1 MARSLLFL
9 SLFLPAVASAA
20 PSDSNAA
27 STPVRRLALLVGV
40 NDGGPGRAK
49 LRYAVTDANSF
60 GQVLEELG
68 GVQPQ
73 DRLMML
79 EGDRPALE
87 SALARF
93 KAMVAAAKS
102 PGGRTEALIYYSG
115 HSDEEGLLLHKDRFG
130 YRELRQALEQLPAD
144 VRIAILDSCASGTLA
159 RQKGGVRR
167 PAFLVDASTA
177 VRGHAILTSSS
188 EDEVSQESDRIGGSF
203 FTHNLVSGMRGAA
216 DATGDGR
223 VTLHE
228 AYQFAFHETLARTER
243 TRGGAQHPAY
253 DIELAGTGELVMTDL
268 RTTSAVLVVGE
279 GVEGRLFIRD
289 QPGRLVVEL
298 NKLAGRSTE
307 LGLQPGHYTV
317 MRESRG
323 ASSQAKLVVDKGGRT
338 VLADS
343 AFLPMMGELTAMR
356 GGSAGAGGDSLAM
369 TTPVEGTGRHRRFLN
384 LGLLPKMQTNS
395 LFGDT
400 DVDNAL
406 SFSLGVASMGRL
418 DGFALAMGANWNA
431 DSIRGV
437 QTSLGINVVH
447 GNVNGAQ
454 FTVGGNWARGAVEG
468 AQFAVGGNWA
478 GERVEGIQAAV
489 GANVARKGGYLGQFA
504 VGASV
509 SSMSMKGAQL
519 SVGTSWVEGDFE
531 GYQASVGL
539 NMVRGHMKGIQMSS
553 GVNYVASANGAQ
565 FSLLNIGGDVRGMQL
580 GIVNIAGKMN
590 GLQLG
595 LINVS
600 QEMESGI
607 PVGLLNIVRN
617 GQFHVEA
624 YGSDF
629 NYANVSLKVGSR
641 YLYTALVVGMG
652 SIRTRGPSH
661 WSTGVGIGGHIPLT
675 ERFFVDVDVVSNNIH
690 DWEGSEGNRLLH
702 QARLMVGYQVASH
715 FAIIAGPTA
724 NLLHGFDGDPVAPLS
739 HLGTAGSTTN
749 KEALWWPGL
758 QVGLRI

>member
-20 PSDSNAA
+20 PPASDAA
-27 STPVRRLALLVGV
+27 PTAVRRLALLVGV

-79 EGDRPALE
+79 EGDRAALE
-87 SALARF
+87 NALARF
-93 KAMVAAAKS
+93 KTMVAAAKS

-115 HSDEEGLLLHKDRFG
+115 HSDEEGLLLHQDRFG

-307 LGLQPGHYTV
+307 LGLQPGRYTV

-323 ASSQAKLVVDKGGRT
+323 ASSQATLVVDKGGRT
-338 VLADS
+338 MLADG
-343 AFLPMMGELTAMR
+343 AFMPMMGELTAMR
-356 GGSAGAGGDSLAM
+356 GGSSTVGGDVQPLASS
-369 TTPVEGTGRHRRFLN
+369 VENTARRRRFLN
-384 LGLLPKMQTNS
+384 VGLAPKLQTNS

-400 DVDNAL
+400 NVDNGLSL
-406 SFSLGVASMGRL
+406 SFGLATMGRL
-418 DGFALAMGANWNA
+418 DGFAMAMGANWNA
-431 DSIRGV
+431 DSVRGV
-437 QTSLGINVVH
+437 QTALGANVVR
-447 GNVNGAQ
+447 GNVNGTQ
-454 FTVGGNWARGAVEG
+454 LTVGGNWVDGFVEG
-468 AQFAVGGNWA
+468 AQLAVAGNWA

-489 GANVARKGGYLGQFA
+489 GVNVARKGGLIGQFG
-504 VGASV
+504 VGANV
-509 SSMSMKGAQL
+509 SSQSMKGAQL
-519 SVGTSWVEGDFE
+519 SVGTSWVDGDFE
-531 GYQASVGL
+531 GYQAAVGVS
-539 NMVRGHMKGIQMSS
+539 MVRGHMKGMQMSVGMS
-553 GVNYVASANGAQ
+553 YADSAKGAQ
-565 FSLLNIGGDVRGMQL
+565 LSFLNVGGDVRGMQL
-580 GIVNIAGKMN
+580 GLINIAGKMN

-600 QEMESGI
+600 RDLESGV

-624 YGSDF
+624 YGNDF

-652 SIRTRGPSH
+652 SIRSRGPSH
-661 WSTGVGIGGHIPLT
+661 WSTGVGIGGHLPLT
-675 ERFFVDVDVVSNNIH
+675 ERFFADVDVVTHSIYEWG
-690 DWEGSEGNRLLH
+690 DGEGNRLLH
-702 QARLMVGYQVASH
+702 QARLMLGFQVTPH

-724 NLLHGFDGDPVAPLS
+724 NLLHGFNGEAVAPLS
-739 HLGTAGSTTN
+739 HLGTMGSTTN
-749 KEALWWPGL
+749 KEAIWWPGL